1 MTSENTISRRGLFM
15 KLGILFNGL
24 VATALTVPMVRFLL
38 SSVTQGRA
46 SAYLSWVPLGRISEF
61 PEGETRLATFRNP
74 HVMPTDGKTVD
85 TACWVRRVEGE
96 QFQVFAINCAHLGC
110 PVRWFP
116 QSGLFMCHT
125 ACWVRRVEG
134 EQFQVFAIN
143 CAHLGCPV
151 RWFPQSGLFMC
162 PCHGGAY
169 YRDGSRASGP
179 PERGLFEYPYKVQD
193 GMVTIQAGELPTPG
207 SPTASLFGNKAPCGA
222 RNELVSIESKLSA
235 SSETNA
241 LLRKTKTWA

>member
-1 MTSENTISRRGLFM
+1 MPNENRISRRGLFM

-24 VATALTVPMVRFLL
+24 VATALAVPIVEFLL
-38 SSVTQGRA
+38 SSITRGRA
-46 SAYLSWVPLGRISEF
+46 NAYLSWVPLGAIKDF

-74 HVMPTDGKTVD
+74 FVTPTDGKTV
-85 TACWVRRVEGE
+85 E
-96 QFQVFAINCAHLGC
+96 
-110 PVRWFP
+110 
-116 QSGLFMCHT
+116 T

-179 PERGLFEYPYKVQD
+179 PERGLFEYPHKVQD
-193 GMVTIQAGELPTPG
+193 GMITIQAGELPTPG
-207 SPTASLFGNKAPCGA
+207 SPTAALLGKKPPCA
-222 RNELVSIESKLSA
+222 SRNDLISIDGSKLYA

-241 LLRKTKTWA
+241 LRGEKKPWA

>member
-1 MTSENTISRRGLFM
+1 MPNENTISRRGLFM

-24 VATALTVPMVRFLL
+24 VATALAVPIVRFLL
-38 SSVTQGRA
+38 SSVTRGRA
-46 SAYLSWVPLGRISEF
+46 SAYLSWVPLGDVSEF

-74 HVMPTDGKTVD
+74 YVMPTDGKTVE

-116 QSGLFMCHT
+116 QSK
-125 ACWVRRVEG
+125 
-134 EQFQVFAIN
+134 
-143 CAHLGCPV
+143 
-151 RWFPQSGLFMC
+151 LFMC

-169 YRDGSRASGP
+169 YQDGSRASGP
-179 PERGLFEYPYKVQD
+179 PERGLFEYAYKVEN
-193 GMVTIQAGELPTPG
+193 GLVTIQAGELPTPG
-207 SPTASLFGNKAPCGA
+207 SPTASFFGNTPPCSP

-241 LLRKTKTWA
+241 LLRKTKT

>member
-1 MTSENTISRRGLFM
+1 MMPKENTLSRRGLFM

-24 VATALTVPMVRFLL
+24 VATALAVPIVGFVL
-38 SSVTQGRA
+38 SSITRGRA
-46 SAYLSWVPLGRISEF
+46 NAYLAWVPLGSVNEF

-74 HVMPTDGKTVD
+74 NVMPTDGKTVE
-85 TACWVRRVEGE
+85 TACWVRRVAGE
-96 QFQVFAINCAHLGC
+96 QFQVFA
-110 PVRWFP
+110 V
-116 QSGLFMCHT
+116 
-125 ACWVRRVEG
+125 
-134 EQFQVFAIN
+134 N

-193 GMVTIQAGELPTPG
+193 GLVTIQAGELFTPG
-207 SPTASLFGNKAPCGA
+207 ASAALVGKKPPCA
-222 RNELVSIESKLSA
+222 
-235 SSETNA
+235 
-241 LLRKTKTWA
+241 

>member
-1 MTSENTISRRGLFM
+1 MSNENTVSRRGLFM
-15 KLGILFNGL
+15 NLGILFNGL
-24 VATALTVPMVRFLL
+24 VATTLAVPIVGFVL
-38 SSVTQGRA
+38 SSVTRKK
-46 SAYLSWVPLGRISEF
+46 SYLAWVPLGSVNEF

-74 HVMPTDGKTVD
+74 NVMPTDGKTVD
-85 TACWVRRVEGE
+85 
-96 QFQVFAINCAHLGC
+96 
-110 PVRWFP
+110 
-116 QSGLFMCHT
+116 T

-179 PERGLFEYPYKVQD
+179 PERGLFEYPYKVQN
-193 GMVTIQAGELPTPG
+193 GLVNIQAGELFTPG
-207 SPTASLFGNKAPCGA
+207 ASA
-222 RNELVSIESKLSA
+222 
-235 SSETNA
+235 A
-241 LLRKTKTWA
+241 LLGKKPPCA